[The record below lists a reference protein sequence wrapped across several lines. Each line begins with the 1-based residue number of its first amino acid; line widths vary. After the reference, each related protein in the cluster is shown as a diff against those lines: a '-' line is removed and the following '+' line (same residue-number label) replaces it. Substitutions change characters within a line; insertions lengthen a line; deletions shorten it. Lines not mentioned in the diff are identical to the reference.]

1 MRNEQVAESLP
12 REAMA
17 NFGPEVSG
25 GLHESAGADERNGHH
40 EDEDMAD
47 GELHGGLVKWF
58 DTTRGFGFMV
68 PDKPGA
74 GDILIH
80 FSALRDH
87 GRRSLPEGTR
97 VVCRAVQR
105 DRGMQATIVV
115 SFDLSTATGPDADA
129 IDRRPADHVDPISL
143 IPDAG
148 PPLDVKVKW
157 FNRLKGYGFLMCDD
171 GSPDIFVHMETLRR
185 GQIAEVEPD
194 QPLIARIVQGRK
206 GPLAVVVTRPE

>member
-17 NFGPEVSG
+17 NFGPDASH
-25 GLHESAGADERNGHH
+25 GLQGSADADERNGHQ
-40 EDEDMAD
+40 EDTND
-47 GELHGGLVKWF
+47 GALHGGLVKWF

-68 PDKPGA
+68 PDEPGT
-74 GDILIH
+74 GDIMIH

-97 VVCRAVQR
+97 VVCKAVQR
-105 DRGMQATIVV
+105 ERGMQATTVV
-115 SFDLSTATGPDADA
+115 SFDLTTATGPDADA
-129 IDRRPADHVDPISL
+129 IDRRTADHVDPVSL
-143 IPDAG
+143 ISDAG

-171 GSPDIFVHMETLRR
+171 GTPDIFVHMETLRR

-206 GPLAVVVTRPE
+206 GPLAVVVNRPE